1 MTADSPQRAPFVL
14 KILAACIAV
23 QTIMLTYSITKSAER
38 RGSTII
44 ISTERKDDSESRA
57 ACPITRE
64 QFFVNAA
71 SQVAPSTSN
80 LPKTV
85 QT

>member
-1 MTADSPQRAPFVL
+1 MNEDFPCGVPLVL
-14 KILAACIAV
+14 KILVACIAV
-23 QTIMLTYSITKSAER
+23 QTIMLTYNTTKSAER

-44 ISTERKDDSESRA
+44 ISTGRKDDSEGRA

-71 SQVAPSTSN
+71 SQVAPSTFN
-80 LPKTV
+80 LPKTI